1 MVCQQHICFNHAVYI
16 EDWTAAG
23 KALKNIKM
31 LHPTEGFLKEIVLHL
46 SKEDYGAAFE
56 QAKSCLATIL
66 VGAENCEHYL
76 RLLLLMAEV
85 YMGSG
90 QLHIALSY
98 AKKSLADS
106 RAHHLSSIETQSR
119 LLLAQI
125 WVQLGQPDKSLK
137 LLTDVMIDVLSQ
149 GSQLMRGLAHLTLAQ
164 ITMSFIPADK
174 EHEKISG
181 CNKAVEIL
189 DAALSAFS
197 QIKAVQYIRKVLL
210 YQMQVFHLLGY
221 ENDRNNCADQVK
233 QWMATKQNT

>member
-149 GSQLMRGLAHLTLAQ
+149 GM
-164 ITMSFIPADK
+164 
-174 EHEKISG
+174 
-181 CNKAVEIL
+181 
-189 DAALSAFS
+189 
-197 QIKAVQYIRKVLL
+197 
-210 YQMQVFHLLGY
+210 
-221 ENDRNNCADQVK
+221 
-233 QWMATKQNT
+233 